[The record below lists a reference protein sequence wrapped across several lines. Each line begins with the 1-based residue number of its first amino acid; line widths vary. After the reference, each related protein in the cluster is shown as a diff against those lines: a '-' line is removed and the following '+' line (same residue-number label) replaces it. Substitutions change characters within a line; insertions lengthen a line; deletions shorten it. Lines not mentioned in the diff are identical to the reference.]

1 MATYNVSIIEAL
13 AGWGAGTWGQGVWG
27 LSTEPTDTQV
37 YALTI
42 ALDVTEN
49 ITLLADKVTN
59 GQWYPEVIETVTA
72 TESMTNVSFMNQPVN
87 ESVTPT
93 DTITYNIPWAA
104 IDSSSTPNWTQI
116 TVP

>member
-1 MATYNVSIIEAL
+1 MPTYNVSIIEPL
-13 AGWGAGTWGQGVWG
+13 AGWGAGTWSQGVWG
-27 LSTEPTDTQV
+27 TSIEPTDTQV

-42 ALDVTEN
+42 ASAVTET

-72 TESMTNVSFMNQPVN
+72 AEAITTQSFMNQPVN

-93 DTITYNIPWAA
+93 DTVTYNIPWAA
-104 IDSSSTPNWTQI
+104 INTSSTPNWTQI